1 MSLDVDPNLSM
12 LSDPGSI
19 LVGVRLV
26 PGLFNRVRVPEVGSA
41 ADGNADGSIG
51 C

>member
-1 MSLDVDPNLSM
+1 MSLNVDPNLSM

-19 LVGVRLV
+19 LVRIRLV
-26 PGLFNRVRVPEVGSA
+26 PGLFNRVRIPEFGSA
-41 ADGNADGSIG
+41 ADENADGSIS